1 MYVLRVEIPL
11 DGDRC
16 THTEALRPKLQRI
29 REAIRAELEP
39 PDPGAFGP
47 DAAPGEAA
55 FAGEP
60 ACRESRRS
68 SSPSPSSDLLFLH

>member
-1 MYVLRVEIPL
+1 MS
-11 DGDRC
+11 
-16 THTEALRPKLQRI
+16 LQGPTGPGSEESLSDP
-29 REAIRAELEP
+29 EAIRAELEP

-60 ACRESRRS
+60 AFTKSRRS

>member
-1 MYVLRVEIPL
+1 MKQKFMPL
-11 DGDRC
+11 QVTTGPGS
-16 THTEALRPKLQRI
+16 EAESLSDP
-29 REAIRAELEP
+29 EAIRAGLEP

>member
-1 MYVLRVEIPL
+1 MPL
-11 DGDRC
+11 QGP
-16 THTEALRPKLQRI
+16 TGPGSEAESLSDP
-29 REAIRAELEP
+29 EAIRAELEP

-47 DAAPGEAA
+47 DAAPGDAAPGDAA
-55 FAGEP
+55 FAGVP